1 VIPDKDAMIAI
12 TADTGN
18 IQGELNA
25 VWDKLYPAFQAE
37 PLPND
42 AAAQENL
49 KQVIADLEAHPAK
62 KGS

>member
-1 VIPDKDAMIAI
+1 MLS
-12 TADTGN
+12 G
-18 IQGELNA
+18 
-25 VWDKLYPAFQAE
+25 KLYPAFQAE